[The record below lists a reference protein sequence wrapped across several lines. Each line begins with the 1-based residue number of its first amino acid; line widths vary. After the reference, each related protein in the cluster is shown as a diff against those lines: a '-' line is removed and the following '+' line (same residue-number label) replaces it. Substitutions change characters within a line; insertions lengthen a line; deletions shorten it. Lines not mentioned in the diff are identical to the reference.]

1 MRNKIIHALIFG
13 AAMII
18 ASLIVKDREAS
29 QSLVILFIG
38 VWVATGGLSNSRDEI
53 ACLKAKLFR

>member
-18 ASLIVKDREAS
+18 ASLIVEDREAS

-38 VWVATGGLSNSRDEI
+38 IWVATGGLSGSRDEI
-53 ACLKAKLFR
+53 ACLKATLFR